1 MSTKKR
7 RYCRTPLVPERKF
20 RIGFPKGPA
29 RVIVAM
35 RTKWVPGTV
44 LPYCFL
50 DEPSTLAGNDEVK
63 LITRQGFDAWTNIG
77 LGIAFE
83 EVTDPSEAKIRIGFK
98 GDDGYWSWVGR
109 DILKTHYLCLNPDC
123 TSTDPFESDAN
134 TPVCPVCASRDIEV
148 DPRTMNLD
156 RNSLTM
162 EPKPSDVST
171 HEIGHS
177 LGLPHE
183 HQSPFSGIVWNREAV
198 YNTFMAPPNNWTKEI
213 IDSNIL
219 DKLDEKEVAG
229 SQWDP
234 DSIMEYEF
242 EEGLI
247 LEPPKYQTGLVPAG
261 GISAIDREWIQYW
274 YPPSI
279 VTEDI
284 GLNTPIPL
292 NLKPGNVREFYFLPL
307 ETRAHDFQTFGES
320 DTVMVLFEEINGR
333 RNQLNA
339 DDDSGENRNA
349 HILHDLKKG
358 SKYILSIRM
367 YWNWTTPSDTTV
379 KVW

>member
-1 MSTKKR
+1 MNTRKR
-7 RYCRTPLVPERKF
+7 IYCRTPVVPERKF
-20 RIGFPKGPA
+20 RLGFPAGPA
-29 RVIVAM
+29 RAIQVL

-50 DEPSTLAGNDEVK
+50 EEPSALAGNDEVK
-63 LITRQGFDAWTNIG
+63 LIARKGFDAWTNVGI
-77 LGIAFE
+77 GIAFE
-83 EVTDPSEAKIRIGFK
+83 EVSDPADAKIRIGFK

-109 DILKTHYLCLNPDC
+109 DILNTHYLCLNPDC
-123 TSTDPFESDAN
+123 PSYDPFESDAN
-134 TPVCPVCASRDIEV
+134 TPVCPICASKEIEV

-156 RNSLTM
+156 RDWLPL
-162 EPKPSDVST
+162 EPRPHDVST

-183 HQSPFSGIVWNREAV
+183 HQSPFSGIEWNTEAV
-198 YNTFMAPPNNWTKEI
+198 YNTFMGPPNNWTKEV

-219 DKLDEKEVAG
+219 DKLNEGEVEG
-229 SQWDP
+229 SAWDP

-247 LEPPKYQTGLVPAG
+247 LRPEQYQAGLVPAG
-261 GISAIDREWIQYW
+261 GISARDKEWIQHW

-279 VTEDI
+279 VTEAI
-284 GLNTPIPL
+284 SLNTPVVL
-292 NLKPGNVREFYFLPL
+292 NLQPGKVREYSFSPL
-307 ETRAHDFQTFGES
+307 ETRPHDIQTFGEA

-333 RNQLNA
+333 RHQLAA

-349 HILHDLKKG
+349 HLLHTLNAG
-358 SKYILSIRM
+358 ARYILSIRM
-367 YWNWTTPSDTTV
+367 YWNWMTPSDAMV